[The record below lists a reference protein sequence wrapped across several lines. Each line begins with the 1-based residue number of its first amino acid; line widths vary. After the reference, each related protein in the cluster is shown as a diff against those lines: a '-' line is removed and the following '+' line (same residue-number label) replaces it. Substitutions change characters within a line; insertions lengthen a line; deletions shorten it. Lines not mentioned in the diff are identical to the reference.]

1 MIYTLTVNP
10 SIDYNLEI
18 ENFLPGRVNRSN
30 CEKIIPGGKGI
41 NVSTVLK
48 NLGIPNIALGFTAG
62 FTGEKIQSLLNEQ
75 NITTD
80 FIKLPSG
87 DSRINVKLHSDT
99 ETDINGNGPVIDKD
113 SLDKLFS
120 KLNSLSNGDILVLA
134 GSIPS
139 TIPKTLYSD
148 IMKSLSSKGIR
159 FIVDATGS
167 LLMNCLEQKPFLIKP
182 NNFEL
187 SEIFNIEIKERK
199 DAIPWAK
206 QLQKNGAQNVLVSMA
221 EKGAIL
227 CTSDGQ
233 ILESDAPNG
242 TVVNSVGAGDSMVAG
257 FLYGLE
263 KTKDFSVA
271 LKKGILAGSASTF
284 SGELATLDSIT
295 QLENNWHNQ

>member
-120 KLNSLSNGDILVLA
+120 KLNSLSKGDILVLA

-221 EKGAIL
+221 ENGAIL
-227 CTSDGQ
+227 CTSDGR

>member
-80 FIKLPSG
+80 FIKLPSR

>member
-187 SEIFNIEIKERK
+187 SEIFNIEINERK

-295 QLENNWHNQ
+295 QLENNWQNQ